1 MHVGKTWVAV
11 IAAALSVVLS
21 VEATQGRGPQRAGNT
36 RDKEVAMEDYLPLR
50 QAVLGYLIEQ
60 HHESNCCRVRAVAP
74 LAPQVIC
81 IGDRDDCERALV
93 SALETRYGDGLP
105 NLPFQTLGAK
115 QFWSDLFWYNGWRI
129 QQHCG
134 TGHCRLLDPDD
145 LRRAWGARESCR
157 VAFERLRHEQ
167 KVARPQRHLV
177 ILLHGLGRAKSS
189 MAKLG
194 DALTGAG
201 YSVASLSYASTRD
214 GLDGH
219 VERLEQLL
227 NELDD
232 VEQVSFVTHSLGG
245 IVARG
250 VLNRPRAWRHRIK
263 LGKLVML
270 APPNRTARLAELA
283 NEIRAAGVI
292 MGDCVHELAE
302 GVAEELALP
311 PLPFGIIA
319 GAKGDGR
326 GWNPLIEGDD
336 DGVVGVEETRLLGAA
351 DFLALPVLHT
361 FIMNDPAVHRA
372 TLSFL
377 STSSFTSF

>member
-1 MHVGKTWVAV
+1 MHFGKTWMVVA
-11 IAAALSVVLS
+11 AAALVVLT
-21 VEATQGRGPQRAGNT
+21 VEAARSCGPLRVEQS
-36 RDKEVAMEDYLPLR
+36 RDRESGMEHYLPLR
-50 QAVLGYLIEQ
+50 QAVLGYVIEQ
-60 HHESNCCRVRAVAP
+60 HRESDRCRVRAVLP

-81 IGDRDDCERALV
+81 TGGRDECERALV
-93 SALETRYGDGLP
+93 EVLETQYGDGHP

-115 QFWSDLFWYNGWRI
+115 QFWTDLFWYNGWRI

-145 LRRAWGARESCR
+145 LRRAWGTREACR
-157 VAFERLRHEQ
+157 VVFERLRHEQ

-177 ILLHGLGRAKSS
+177 VLLHGLGRAKSS
-189 MAKLG
+189 LTKLG
-194 DALTGAG
+194 DVLTDAG
-201 YSVASLSYASTRD
+201 YGVASVSYASTRD

-227 NELDD
+227 NDLDD

-245 IVARG
+245 VVARG
-250 VLNRPRAWRHRIK
+250 VLNRPSAWRDRIE

-270 APPNRTARLAELA
+270 APPNRTVRLAELA
-283 NEIRAAGVI
+283 QEIRAAGVI

-302 GVAEELALP
+302 GAAEKLAVP

-351 DFLALPVLHT
+351 DFLALPVLHS
-361 FIMNDPAVHRA
+361 FIMNAPAVHRA

-377 STSSFTSF
+377 ATSSFSP